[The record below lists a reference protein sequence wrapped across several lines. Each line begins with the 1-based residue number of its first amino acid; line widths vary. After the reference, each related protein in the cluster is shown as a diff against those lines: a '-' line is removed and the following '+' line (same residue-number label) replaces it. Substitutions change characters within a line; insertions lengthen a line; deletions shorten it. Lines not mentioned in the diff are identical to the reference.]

1 MKKLILIP
9 VLFIMATGF
18 VRAQDPAVDKAQ
30 LERERQEI
38 QNEIKEIQGMY
49 NKVKGQKKQTL
60 GQLNL
65 LQRKISLQN
74 KYIANINKQLRYIDN
89 DIYRSNVEVYRL
101 QRQLDT
107 LKVEYGRSV
116 VYAYKNRSTY
126 DFLNFI
132 FSAGSFNDAVK
143 RISYL
148 KSYRTYRKE
157 QVKNILETQK
167 LIEQRKNEA
176 LGKRKNKDEAL
187 KNQTVQA
194 KVLED
199 QKKEK
204 DVVVSKLKEK
214 EKDLSRQ
221 LATKKKKDQNLKNAI
236 AAIIRREIEAA
247 RKEAEKKAA
256 EEKAKTAA
264 SSPSVVTTTTTKKS
278 EARPKS
284 YLDLNAKDV
293 ALNAN
298 FENNRGKLPWPVDNG
313 VVSVHFGRN
322 EYPIAGSSRP
332 VIMDNP
338 GITIATPAAGTAVKS
353 IFEGEVAG
361 IGNIGDIMMVTIR
374 HGKYFTAYSN
384 LSSVSVTKGAT
395 VKTGQTIGRAAGDDD
410 GIGGMIEFILM
421 AENKQLNPEPWLR
434 R

>member
-1 MKKLILIP
+1 M
-9 VLFIMATGF
+9 
-18 VRAQDPAVDKAQ
+18 AQDPIEDKAQ
-30 LERERQEI
+30 LERERQAI

-49 NKVKGQKKQTL
+49 NKVRGQKKQTL

-65 LQRKISLQN
+65 LQRKINLQN
-74 KYIANINKQLRYIDN
+74 KYISNINKQLRFIDN

-107 LKVEYGRSV
+107 LKVEYARSV

-132 FSAGSFNDAVK
+132 FSASSFNDAVK

-148 KSYRTYRKE
+148 KSYRNYRQE
-157 QVKNILETQK
+157 QVSNILNTQK
-167 LIEQRKNEA
+167 LIEQRKQEA
-176 LGKRKNKDEAL
+176 LGKRKSKDAAL

-194 KVLED
+194 KVLDE

-204 DVVVSKLKEK
+204 DVVISKLKAR
-214 EKDLSRQ
+214 EKDLSKQ
-221 LATKKKKDQNLKNAI
+221 LDAKKKRDRQLKNAMD
-236 AAIIRREIEAA
+236 AIVRREIDEAR
-247 RKEAEKKAA
+247 RKAEAEAKANA
-256 EEKAKTAA
+256 DK
-264 SSPSVVTTTTTKKS
+264 TTTTKPSVTTTGPAKKTES
-278 EARPKS
+278 RPKS

-322 EYPIAGSSRP
+322 EYAITGNSRP

-338 GITIATPAAGTAVKS
+338 GITIATPSSGTTVKA

-361 IGNIGDIMMVTIR
+361 IGNIGDIKMVMIR

-384 LSSVSVTKGAT
+384 LSSVSVSKGAM
-395 VKTGQTIGRAAGDDD
+395 VKTGQTIGRAAADED
-410 GIGGMIEFILM
+410 GNGGMIEFMLLM
-421 AENKQLNPEPWLR
+421 ENKQLNPEPWLR

>member
-1 MKKLILIP
+1 MKKSFFLPL
-9 VLFIMATGF
+9 VFLLASGF
-18 VRAQDPAVDKAQ
+18 ALAQDPIEDKAQ
-30 LERERQEI
+30 LERERQAI

-65 LQRKISLQN
+65 LQRKINLQN
-74 KYIANINKQLRYIDN
+74 KYISNINKQLRFIDN

-101 QRQLDT
+101 QKQLDT
-107 LKVEYGRSV
+107 LKVEYARSV

-148 KSYRTYRKE
+148 KSYRNYRQE
-157 QVKNILETQK
+157 QVSNILNTQK
-167 LIEQRKNEA
+167 LIEQRKKEA
-176 LGKRKNKDEAL
+176 LGKRKSKDEAL

-194 KVLED
+194 KVLDE

-204 DVVVSKLKEK
+204 DVVITKLKAR
-214 EKDLSRQ
+214 EKDLSKQ
-221 LATKKKKDQNLKNAI
+221 LDAKKKRDRQLKNAMD
-236 AAIIRREIEAA
+236 AIVRREIDEA
-247 RKEAEKKAA
+247 RKKAEAEAKANA
-256 EEKAKTAA
+256 DK
-264 SSPSVVTTTTTKKS
+264 STTTKPSGITTGPVKKTES
-278 EARPKS
+278 KPKS

-322 EYPIAGSSRP
+322 EYAITGNSRP

-338 GITIATPAAGTAVKS
+338 GITIATPSSGTTVKA

-361 IGNIGDIMMVTIR
+361 IGNIGDIKMVMIR

-384 LSSVSVTKGAT
+384 LSSVSVSKGAI
-395 VKTGQTIGRAAGDDD
+395 VKTGQTIGRAAADED
-410 GIGGMIEFILM
+410 GNGGMIEFMLLM
-421 AENKQLNPEPWLR
+421 ENKQLNPEPWLR